1 MLGRRPQTG
10 GDQQRAELGA
20 VQRDGMRLVIQP
32 RTADMGGWGMLQEF
46 FFDRVPVEPGDGTQP
61 PRHRGTCPAL
71 GFEFPSEAFDVGA
84 AGGEQVQA
92 AGAAPGGE
100 LAQVECVGLL
110 ARPRYPARNPAR
122 ASRSGSVKAGW
133 IVASAVDGV
142 AVVIGHLPAGLEP
155 GQLGLIRP
163 QRSNGNPNVSRPP
176 GSRYATRELAVQQ
189 REPGKCSIPA
199 DLVPIAWR
207 SVAGVG
213 MRRSAGSGSAGVGL
227 VPATGVAGETAG
239 SRG

>member
-1 MLGRRPQTG
+1 MSAR
-10 GDQQRAELGA
+10 
-20 VQRDGMRLVIQP
+20 
-32 RTADMGGWGMLQEF
+32 RTANKAS
-46 FFDRVPVEPGDGTQP
+46 DRV
-61 PRHRGTCPAL
+61 RHQLVNWRRSSAYA
-71 GFEFPSEAFDVGA
+71 SRV
-84 AGGEQVQA
+84 
-92 AGAAPGGE
+92 
-100 LAQVECVGLL
+100 
-110 ARPRYPARNPAR
+110 RPRNPARYPAR

-163 QRSNGNPNVSRPP
+163 QRSNGNPKVSRPP

-207 SVAGVG
+207 PVAGVG